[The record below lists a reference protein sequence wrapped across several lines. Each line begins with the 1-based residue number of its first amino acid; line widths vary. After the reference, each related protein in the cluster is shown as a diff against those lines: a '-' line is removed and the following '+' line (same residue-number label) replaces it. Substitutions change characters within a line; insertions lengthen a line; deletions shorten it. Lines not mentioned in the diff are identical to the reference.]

1 MASNVA
7 MLLFRYEQKLWC
19 IWISETA
26 HKTDQEISS
35 TDFYFVSVF
44 MEQFLSR
51 IYSFL
56 ITAIYSTSKID
67 KRPSMYNVVGVFGY
81 CVDGNIDD
89 VKWTW
94 NWVAAHR
101 TTTHIYT
108 YIVPQ
113 MKHFIAQAINI
124 TFYVLFQSVDKAY
137 KNKNINNN
145 ECEIEKESE
154 KKKTRTIPR
163 ISIYLWW
170 REVKMVKLRTWYP
183 IESWGIRCAIVKP

>member
-35 TDFYFVSVF
+35 ADFYFVSVF

-67 KRPSMYNVVGVFGY
+67 KRPSMYNVVCVFGY

-124 TFYVLFQSVDKAY
+124 TFYVLFQSVDKAHKKQKY
-137 KNKNINNN
+137 KQQRVRDR
-145 ECEIEKESE
+145 ERERE
-154 KKKTRTIPR
+154 KKQEKFRVYPYICDG
-163 ISIYLWW
+163 
-170 REVKMVKLRTWYP
+170 EKLKW
-183 IESWGIRCAIVKP
+183 